1 MKVFDLHQD
10 LLYYIIDNPNNVS
23 ILNEYK
29 NLNIDKFVFAIFPF
43 RGFYK
48 ILDVEEPLIY
58 TLRGIEIAYE
68 IEKEFN
74 LKIIKGIEEFD
85 EGNIILAVEG
95 LYFVRSTYEVRI
107 MNRLGIKVLGL
118 VWNKDNLICPH
129 WNSKNDY
136 GLTDLGYDVVKT
148 AISLNMT
155 IDLSHASDRTFF
167 NVIENFKQ
175 NIFVSHTG
183 IREISNIKRNV
194 SEDMIYEISKING
207 IVGIAFADIFLSKA
221 TLTDIAKYV
230 SKLIEKYP
238 NTLCIGSD
246 FYGISQEHKIENL
259 SKPNDLKNLYLELK
273 KYLPDEYVNNFFYN
287 NAYSFFKRALKFSD
301 VKD

>member
-10 LLYYIIDNPNNVS
+10 LLYHIINSPKNVN
-23 ILNEYK
+23 ILNDYK

-43 RGFYK
+43 RNFYK

-68 IEKEFN
+68 IEDEFK
-74 LKIIKGIEEFD
+74 LKIIKNVDELD
-85 EGNIILAVEG
+85 EGNMILAIEG
-95 LYFVRSTYEVRI
+95 LYFVRSVYEVKI
-107 MNRLGIKVLGL
+107 VNRLKVKVLGL
-118 VWNKDNLICPH
+118 VWNKDNLICSY

-136 GLTDLGYDVVKT
+136 GLTDLGYDVIKI
-148 AISLNMT
+148 AINLNMT

-167 NVIENFKQ
+167 DVIENFKH

-183 IREISNIKRNV
+183 IREISNIKRNI

-207 IVGIAFADIFLSKA
+207 IVGIAFADIFLSKT
-221 TLTDIAKYV
+221 TLEDIAKYI

-246 FYGISQEHKIENL
+246 FFGVSDEHKIENL
-259 SKPNDLKNLYLELK
+259 SEPKDLKNLYLELK
-273 KYLPDEYVNNFFYN
+273 KYLPDEYIDNFFYN
-287 NAYSFFKRALKFSD
+287 NAYNFFKRALKFSN